1 MRAYNASASLLTK
14 VLGSKAAPVNRVSE
28 SLDYEPIQNK
38 VFYDKLRVKKDGKKK
53 LYGYTGHTL
62 AKFIVTLT
70 TGVVTGL
77 FAVGL
82 SFFVNMLTELKLE
95 MIQTTLTGEE
105 GGHPEEATD
114 EVTTASFKA
123 VVFAFLKFW
132 VFGSGLVTIAT
143 AMVQYWA
150 PAAAGAGVT
159 LVMAYL
165 NGNHIPNL
173 LRVSTLITKFVGT
186 ICSVSAGLPMGPEGP
201 MVHIGACVAS
211 CITYLDC
218 KYVRDGKLE
227 SCFGRFK
234 LRQDNIKEK
243 LKVLDEIVSDTD
255 HREFVSAGVCAG
267 ISAAFNAPIGGVLF
281 SMEEA
286 CSFWSRKTA
295 WRCFIAAT
303 LSTFTI
309 QVINHKAVHGAI
321 SPEPGSLKAMEM
333 KDWGMQLPFF
343 LINFAMA
350 GLLGAAFN
358 SLRMWLWKL
367 RAAKTRHLQRI
378 FEVIGLVFLVGLCGF
393 FFSWTAGTCI
403 ELPESWWINKAA
415 GKREYGMRFFCSET
429 EHNDVATLFLSGTHH
444 TIVSLF
450 SMGKV
455 DGITGDVN
463 NFTPHFTPGG
473 MALFTCVYLVLMSIG
488 AGLAIPAGLFMPSI
502 VVGGAWGGLW
512 GVLVRQWLPN
522 TWNVQPGLYALLAA
536 TGVLG
541 GVFRSAISLVVLMV
555 EGTQGIQFLPGVILA
570 VVVANWVA
578 HHIHHDGV
586 YESELERIGNVYML
600 RDEPPHRLHT
610 LTTEAI
616 MATGVVGVRSIEN
629 VGKLLEILRNT
640 THNGFP
646 VYVRDDDPESGEAM
660 LAEHLEPSG
669 TRLEGLVLRSQ
680 LLVLLQRRHFC
691 DEHGRPVGR
700 DLNPQYEL
708 DLENEMRT
716 FFRRYYTHSRYISA
730 TPAALNDLNL
740 LKDSNDAHFLNTLYL
755 DLRPF
760 MNRAPFT
767 IRKDSSA
774 GRAHQVFV
782 SLGLRHL
789 IVVDAHFNVVGIIT
803 RKDLDHAAGHGW
815 WRLSHQAE
823 PPNTLMSRGMGFF
836 KKIVGGSTRDL
847 TQVPQLTNGSS
858 TLPQVN
864 GHAGHH

>member
-1 MRAYNASASLLTK
+1 MSSYQQQQQQESDQESLLKQANTLKPPPMRAYNASASLLTK

-186 ICSVSAGLPMGPEGP
+186 ICSVSAGLPMGP
-201 MVHIGACVAS
+201 
-211 CITYLDC
+211 
-218 KYVRDGKLE
+218 
-227 SCFGRFK
+227 
-234 LRQDNIKEK
+234 
-243 LKVLDEIVSDTD
+243 
-255 HREFVSAGVCAG
+255 
-267 ISAAFNAPIGGVLF
+267 
-281 SMEEA
+281 EA